1 MHLLPSLVLLSSL
14 VLIHGYQSS
23 TALSDKFY
31 GKFTLDHS
39 ENFDE
44 YLEAKGYSWFT
55 RKLIVF
61 ATFEKIFEKVKDSTF
76 NYENLTT
83 KKNVYY
89 KNVTLGQKF
98 TGEGLD
104 SSPRAII
111 FDMKDG
117 HLLEKHV
124 PIYPYS
130 EVEEEEYEYYF
141 DGDFLVIKM
150 EANGVVGKRFY
161 KRVVA

>member
-1 MHLLPSLVLLSSL
+1 MRLVLSSL
-14 VLIHGYQSS
+14 VLLCV
-23 TALSDKFY
+23 ALAVRANAAPASVLPDKFY

-61 ATFEKIFEKVKDSTF
+61 ATFEKVFEKDNAAAF

-89 KNVTLGQKF
+89 KNVVLGKEF

-104 SSPRAII
+104 STQHKIT
-111 FDMKDG
+111 FYMKDG
-117 HLLEKHV
+117 KVYEKHV
-124 PIYPYS
+124 PVDKNS
-130 EVEEEEYEYYF
+130 EAKEEEYEYFF
-141 DGDFLVIKM
+141 DGDFLVVRM

-161 KRVVA
+161 KRV